1 MLLYVILP
9 CYQAATD
16 HTAIPMHCHLEV
28 YMDMA
33 KIDPIK
39 IFYMADG
46 SV

>member
-33 KIDPIK
+33 KIDPP
-39 IFYMADG
+39 
-46 SV
+46 